1 MATKP
6 GMSSLLNW
14 ATQNTPQDSNDPPQ
28 PTGKLDPAIIDMILG
43 KPDAVKMKEALS
55 IATDDSLPEDAR
67 IQALDDFEML
77 IESLDNANDM
87 VVLKMWE
94 PILSL
99 AASSSAAIS
108 AQALWVIS
116 TAIQNNPSSQS
127 AFLKYEPFPRLIGAV
142 KSSSAEARSK
152 AMSCISG
159 ALKHNRDAVT
169 EFGKARGW
177 ETLRACLSD
186 NTFIVRRKVAF
197 LLNALL
203 VSENGT
209 LTSSGT
215 PLGMDTADLTRA
227 ALSYHN
233 IISTLIDSIVSPAPL
248 EAGGDRRSDPD
259 YEEKALRTIVT
270 YLQGESVDTEADR
283 TLKGNLSKILAQE
296 STERGKNWGLDEG
309 DWTILRQHAN
319 T

>member
-1 MATKP
+1 
-6 GMSSLLNW
+6 
-14 ATQNTPQDSNDPPQ
+14 
-28 PTGKLDPAIIDMILG
+28 
-43 KPDAVKMKEALS
+43 
-55 IATDDSLPEDAR
+55 
-67 IQALDDFEML
+67 
-77 IESLDNANDM
+77 
-87 VVLKMWE
+87 MWE